1 MMRKKYKAKES
12 PRSMEMLSTK
22 HGTPIR
28 TYIGPWWVYPAG
40 MIISVGYG
48 LYKNVH
54 LLYMCSMWTQHRPA
68 VHGFVVLKRCARDVT
83 NCTAQCRA
91 SSHDICRE
99 SLSRMIINIETL
111 TFLYTRNVG
120 GRLRIHSSWRLSES
134 TSPVHRRPDR
144 IIFRLLFRNGWI
156 KVTTSSRVSLFQVY
170 KTRTTYVMFQVLTLI
185 LSSGQNIRWLLLP
198 LNRAGKLYWTRKK
211 AE

>member
-1 MMRKKYKAKES
+1 MKKYKAIES
-12 PRSMEMLSTK
+12 PRSMGMLSTK

-28 TYIGPWWVYPAG
+28 TYIGPWWVYPAD
-40 MIISVGYG
+40 MIRSVGYG

-68 VHGFVVLKRCARDVT
+68 VHGLVVLKRRARDVT

-99 SLSRMIINIETL
+99 SLSRMIINNETL
-111 TFLYTRNVG
+111 AFLYTRNVG

-144 IIFRLLFRNGWI
+144 IIFMLPFRNGWI
-156 KVTTSSRVSLFQVY
+156 KVTTSSRVSLLFQVC
-170 KTRTTYVMFQVLTLI
+170 KTRTTYVMFQVLT
-185 LSSGQNIRWLLLP
+185 
-198 LNRAGKLYWTRKK
+198 
-211 AE
+211 